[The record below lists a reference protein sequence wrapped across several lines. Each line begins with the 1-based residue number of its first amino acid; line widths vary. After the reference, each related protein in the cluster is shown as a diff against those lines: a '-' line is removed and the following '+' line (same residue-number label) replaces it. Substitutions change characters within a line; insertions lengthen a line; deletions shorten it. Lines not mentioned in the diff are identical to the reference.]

1 MENFHNMEGSFVSKA
16 QGKTLFSLQ
25 QILTC
30 DKGSKSF
37 SSSRPLPYRIALVT
51 NSRAKKPL

>member
-1 MENFHNMEGSFVSKA
+1 MEGSFVSKA